1 MVRMV
6 DFMLYVFYHKF
17 ERKVIGAL
25 PGQSLRA
32 AGRRRQGPAQRL
44 PGWGGR
50 QKQVDGDNR
59 GACAVEGRTRDAGAQ
74 QGEQLA
80 GGPRNRHELGLEI

>member
-44 PGWGGR
+44 PGLGGQAEAGGR
-50 QKQVDGDNR
+50 GQQRGLCCGREDQGRGSSARGPACRGSKKQ
-59 GACAVEGRTRDAGAQ
+59 A
-74 QGEQLA
+74 
-80 GGPRNRHELGLEI
+80 